1 MNRSINYDSDRF
13 LSLDISINKTISLVS
28 SQSFVS
34 LPPISLTLT
43 PPWLPSVN
51 PPPPRGL
58 MILTATRQRPGHGHE
73 EDSRRNHHQEGLRR
87 KEGRTNLSINL
98 YLNVNQIHLIWLS
111 CIPCPCIPVTPP
123 ALLLLPLLVLIAA
136 TAAAAAVEKSK
147 GVL

>member
-1 MNRSINYDSDRF
+1 
-13 LSLDISINKTISLVS
+13 
-28 SQSFVS
+28 
-34 LPPISLTLT
+34 
-43 PPWLPSVN
+43 
-51 PPPPRGL
+51 

-111 CIPCPCIPVTPP
+111 CIPCPCIPGTPP